1 MKKQFKNQ
9 HRTLESFGYEF
20 LVICP
25 HCSKHAKVTSLGE
38 PYPFLKDITKRFL
51 CTYCGVSKDL
61 VPKKNRAKQ
70 NIISYGPN
78 YKKEFISIG
87 GAFDWYFGY
96 PLVLQIPC
104 CGKTLWAYN
113 REHLMYLKSY
123 VEAELREHYP
133 YYLSVESM
141 LPNWIKSAKN
151 RKLILKAIAKLEERL
166 FHDT

>member
-1 MKKQFKNQ
+1 MKKNFINK

-20 LVICP
+20 LVMCP
-25 HCSKHAKVTSLGE
+25 SCQKQAKVTSKEAL
-38 PYPFLKDITKRFL
+38 PFIQNSYKRFI
-51 CTYCGVSKDL
+51 CTHCGLIKNFI
-61 VPKKNRAKQ
+61 PKKNRANQ
-70 NIISYGPN
+70 NIISYQSTFREGM
-78 YKKEFISIG
+78 ICIG

-113 REHLMYLKSY
+113 KEHLLYVKSY
-123 VEAELREHYP
+123 VEAEIRDNYS

-151 RKLILKAIAKLEERL
+151 REIIIKAIAKLEL
-166 FHDT
+166 KL